1 MRKTKIILAIMVIV
15 ALCVGSVVL
24 AEEAATVTAH
34 DYLGEWVDQDGT
46 TNIDITARDE
56 GDGYI
61 VNIQMEAKSR
71 STTQISNTPT
81 RSSALTTRASWSGT
95 MRTSPKTK
103 GSCFSTPTAG
113 RIRTTSVPAITSS
126 ANGTTSA

>member
-1 MRKTKIILAIMVIV
+1 MSKTKIILAIMVIV

-56 GDGYI
+56 GYGYI
-61 VNIQMEAKSR
+61 VNIQMDVEGEDDVFTYVVWAYGCVYDEETHNHEEHLPCHGHR
-71 STTQISNTPT
+71 
-81 RSSALTTRASWSGT
+81 RL
-95 MRTSPKTK
+95 
-103 GSCFSTPTAG
+103 
-113 RIRTTSVPAITSS
+113 
-126 ANGTTSA
+126 

>member
-1 MRKTKIILAIMVIV
+1 MSKTKIILAIMVIV

-61 VNIQMEAKSR
+61 VNIQMDVEGKTMSLPTSYGHTAA
-71 STTQISNTPT
+71 STTRRPIP
-81 RSSALTTRASWSGT
+81 
-95 MRTSPKTK
+95 
-103 GSCFSTPTAG
+103 
-113 RIRTTSVPAITSS
+113 
-126 ANGTTSA
+126 

>member
-1 MRKTKIILAIMVIV
+1 MSKTKIILAIMVIV
-15 ALCVGSVVL
+15 ALCVGSVVM

-61 VNIQMEAKSR
+61 VNIQMDVEGEDGTYTYVVWAYGCVYDEETHAMKSMV
-71 STTQISNTPT
+71 S
-81 RSSALTTRASWSGT
+81 
-95 MRTSPKTK
+95 
-103 GSCFSTPTAG
+103 
-113 RIRTTSVPAITSS
+113 
-126 ANGTTSA
+126 